1 MPALTIISY
10 LYYLPIYLLN
20 LEKLFNFFQIFVLA
34 LSHVSASVDITDL
47 VFGSSVQGQ
56 PAAFGDFDSD
66 ELTDIFIL
74 KDQGHTIEIMFG
86 SNVEP
91 FLKQRNGQTKCSFVK
106 HQITS
111 VVPGDFNGD
120 ALMDLLVTVK
130 NLTTPSGVLSYFSM
144 SESQKIDPDL
154 DVHILWGGLTNLKC
168 ANEEQPLFTIV
179 DQPLVINYDTNMI
192 VDLFG
197 VKKMANGTKQR
208 MFWLFNSTGNFTEV
222 PMILPKENNHSEIRI
237 PQSHGF
243 INLGGGKLFRSVFI
257 S

>member
-1 MPALTIISY
+1 
-10 LYYLPIYLLN
+10 
-20 LEKLFNFFQIFVLA
+20 VA
-34 LSHVSASVDITDL
+34 LSHTCVSIDITYP
-47 VFGSSVQGQ
+47 VFGYYVQGQ

-66 ELTDIFIL
+66 ELTDMFIL
-74 KDQGHTIEIMFG
+74 KDQGRSIEIMFG

-91 FLKQRNGQTKCSFVK
+91 FLKPGTQTKCKFNK

-130 NLTTPSGVLSYFSM
+130 NITVGSGGFSNWF
-144 SESQKIDPDL
+144 SSNKQNNDL
-154 DVHILWGGLTNLKC
+154 DVHILWGGLNVLAC
-168 ANEEQPLFTIV
+168 PNEDKPLFTIV

-197 VKKMANGTKQR
+197 VKKMSNGTTQR
-208 MFWLFNSTGNFTEV
+208 TFWLFNSTGNFTE
-222 PMILPKENNHSEIRI
+222 MAMENYSSEEIRI

-243 INLGGGKLFRSVFI
+243 VDIGGG
-257 S
+257 

>member
-1 MPALTIISY
+1 M
-10 LYYLPIYLLN
+10 
-20 LEKLFNFFQIFVLA
+20 A
-34 LSHVSASVDITDL
+34 LSHTCVSIDITYP
-47 VFGSSVQGQ
+47 VFGYYVQGQ

-66 ELTDIFIL
+66 ELTDMFVL
-74 KDQGHTIEIMFG
+74 KDQGRSIEIMFG

-91 FLKQRNGQTKCSFVK
+91 FLKPGTQTKCKFNK

-130 NLTTPSGVLSYFSM
+130 NITTSGGFSNWFKPS
-144 SESQKIDPDL
+144 EQNNDL
-154 DVHILWGGLTNLKC
+154 DVHILWGGLSVLAC
-168 ANEEQPLFTIV
+168 PNEDKPLFTIV

-197 VKKMANGTKQR
+197 VKKMANGTTQR
-208 MFWLFNSTGNFTEV
+208 MFWLFNSTGNFTEM
-222 PMILPKENNHSEIRI
+222 PMENHESEPIRI

-243 INLGGGKLFRSVFI
+243 VDIGGG
-257 S
+257 

>member
-1 MPALTIISY
+1 
-10 LYYLPIYLLN
+10 
-20 LEKLFNFFQIFVLA
+20 
-34 LSHVSASVDITDL
+34 
-47 VFGSSVQGQ
+47 VFGYYVQGQ

-66 ELTDIFIL
+66 ELTDMFVL
-74 KDQGHTIEIMFG
+74 KDQGRSIEIMFG

-91 FLKQRNGQTKCSFVK
+91 FLKPGTQTKCKFNK

-130 NLTTPSGVLSYFSM
+130 NITASGAFSNWFKGN
-144 SESQKIDPDL
+144 QQNNDL
-154 DVHILWGGLTNLKC
+154 DVHILWGGLNVLAC
-168 ANEEQPLFTIV
+168 PNEDKPLFTIV

-197 VKKMANGTKQR
+197 VKKMSNGTTQR
-208 MFWLFNSTGNFTEV
+208 MFWLFNSTGNFTE
-222 PMILPKENNHSEIRI
+222 MAMENYSSEPIRI

-243 INLGGGKLFRSVFI
+243 VDIGGG
-257 S
+257 

>member
-1 MPALTIISY
+1 MC
-10 LYYLPIYLLN
+10 
-20 LEKLFNFFQIFVLA
+20 
-34 LSHVSASVDITDL
+34 VSIDITYP

-66 ELTDIFIL
+66 ELTDMFIL
-74 KDQGHTIEIMFG
+74 KEQGRSVEIMFG

-91 FLKQRNGQTKCSFVK
+91 FLRPGLHTRCKFNK

-130 NLTTPSGVLSYFSM
+130 NISAKTWSSNWFS
-144 SESQKIDPDL
+144 ETETQKNDL
-154 DVHILWGGLTNLKC
+154 DVHILWGELNVLKC
-168 ANEEQPLFTIV
+168 PDEDKPLFTIF
-179 DQPLVINYDTNMI
+179 DQPLVINYDNNMI

-197 VKKMANGTKQR
+197 VKKMENGTFQR
-208 MFWLFNSTGNFTEV
+208 TFWLFNSTGNFTEV
-222 PMILPKENNHSEIRI
+222 PMDTDKSVPMNTKIRI

-243 INLGGGKLFRSVFI
+243 VDLGGG
-257 S
+257 

>member
-1 MPALTIISY
+1 M
-10 LYYLPIYLLN
+10 
-20 LEKLFNFFQIFVLA
+20 A
-34 LSHVSASVDITDL
+34 LSHTCVSIDITYP
-47 VFGSSVQGQ
+47 VFGYYVQGQ

-66 ELTDIFIL
+66 ELTDMFVL
-74 KDQGHTIEIMFG
+74 KDQGRSIEIMFG

-91 FLKQRNGQTKCSFVK
+91 FLKPGTQTKCKFNK

-130 NLTTPSGVLSYFSM
+130 NITVGSGGFSNWF
-144 SESQKIDPDL
+144 SSNKQNNDL
-154 DVHILWGGLTNLKC
+154 DVHILWGGLNVLAC
-168 ANEEQPLFTIV
+168 PNEDKPLFTIV

-197 VKKMANGTKQR
+197 VKKLSNGTTQR
-208 MFWLFNSTGNFTEV
+208 TFWLFNSTGNFTEIA
-222 PMILPKENNHSEIRI
+222 MENYNNEEIRI

-243 INLGGGKLFRSVFI
+243 VDIGGG
-257 S
+257 

>member
-1 MPALTIISY
+1 M
-10 LYYLPIYLLN
+10 
-20 LEKLFNFFQIFVLA
+20 LA
-34 LSHVSASVDITDL
+34 LSHVSASVDNKDL
-47 VFGSSVQGQ
+47 VIGSSVKGQ

-74 KDQGHTIEIMFG
+74 KNQGHSIEVMFG

-91 FLKQRNGQTKCSFVK
+91 FLTLGSSLTKCTFLN

-130 NLTTPSGVLSYFSM
+130 NVTSRGVLSFLSL
-144 SESQKIDPDL
+144 SEQQNDPDL
-154 DVHILWGGLTNLKC
+154 DVHILWGELTKLKC
-168 ANEEQPLFTIV
+168 ANEETPLFTIV

-222 PMILPKENNHSEIRI
+222 PMVLPKENKNSEIRI

-243 INLGGGKLFRSVFI
+243 INLGGGKFF
-257 S
+257 

>member
-1 MPALTIISY
+1 M
-10 LYYLPIYLLN
+10 
-20 LEKLFNFFQIFVLA
+20 A
-34 LSHVSASVDITDL
+34 LSHTCVSIDITYP
-47 VFGSSVQGQ
+47 VFGYYVQGQ

-66 ELTDIFIL
+66 ELTDMFVL
-74 KDQGHTIEIMFG
+74 KDQGRSIEIMFG

-91 FLKQRNGQTKCSFVK
+91 FLKPGTQTKCKFNK

-130 NLTTPSGVLSYFSM
+130 NITTSGGLINWFKT
-144 SESQKIDPDL
+144 SEQNNDL
-154 DVHILWGGLTNLKC
+154 DVHILWGGLSVLAC
-168 ANEEQPLFTIV
+168 PNEDKPLFTIV

-197 VKKMANGTKQR
+197 VKKMANGTTQR
-208 MFWLFNSTGNFTEV
+208 MFWLFNSTGNFTEM
-222 PMILPKENNHSEIRI
+222 PMENHESEPIRI

-243 INLGGGKLFRSVFI
+243 VDIGGG
-257 S
+257 

>member
-1 MPALTIISY
+1 M
-10 LYYLPIYLLN
+10 
-20 LEKLFNFFQIFVLA
+20 A
-34 LSHVSASVDITDL
+34 LSHTCVSIDITYP
-47 VFGSSVQGQ
+47 VFGYYVQGQ

-66 ELTDIFIL
+66 ELTDMFIL
-74 KDQGHTIEIMFG
+74 KDQGRSIEIMFG

-91 FLKQRNGQTKCSFVK
+91 FLKPGTQTKCKFNK

-130 NLTTPSGVLSYFSM
+130 NITVGSGGFSNWF
-144 SESQKIDPDL
+144 SSNKQNNDL
-154 DVHILWGGLTNLKC
+154 DVHILWGGLNVLAC
-168 ANEEQPLFTIV
+168 PNEDKPLFTIV

-197 VKKMANGTKQR
+197 VKKMSNGTTQR
-208 MFWLFNSTGNFTEV
+208 TFWLFNSTGNFTE
-222 PMILPKENNHSEIRI
+222 MAMENYSSEEIRI

-243 INLGGGKLFRSVFI
+243 VDIGGG
-257 S
+257 

>member
-1 MPALTIISY
+1 MT
-10 LYYLPIYLLN
+10 
-20 LEKLFNFFQIFVLA
+20 
-34 LSHVSASVDITDL
+34 LSHMCVSVDITYL
-47 VFGSSVQGQ
+47 VFGPNVQGQ

-66 ELTDIFIL
+66 ELTDMFIL
-74 KDQGHTIEIMFG
+74 KDQGRSVEIMFG

-91 FLKQRNGQTKCSFVK
+91 FLKPGTQTKCKFNK

-130 NLTTPSGVLSYFSM
+130 NITATSGWSTSWFSGN
-144 SESQKIDPDL
+144 EPQNNDL
-154 DVHILWGGLTNLKC
+154 DVHILWGGLNVLKC
-168 ANEEQPLFTIV
+168 PNEDKPLFTLI
-179 DQPLVINYDTNMI
+179 DQPLVINYDNNMI

-197 VKKMANGTKQR
+197 VKKMLNSTTQR

-222 PMILPKENNHSEIRI
+222 AMENDKSVIRI

-243 INLGGGKLFRSVFI
+243 VDIGGG
-257 S
+257 